1 MAGRTSFPL
10 DSTQISMYY
19 LIDPA
24 NVETVIVDQR
34 LSDEVSFV
42 MFYFKIYC
50 QLSIRTLKTEIDL
63 RNFCKIKKVYTYG
76 RLSEGWIKA
85 NVPFSSLDEQFD
97 KNLTDESSVLVKNY
111 EEKANKQTVMTGL
124 SQ

>member
-10 DSTQISMYY
+10 DSTQISMFY

-34 LSDEVSFV
+34 
-42 MFYFKIYC
+42 
-50 QLSIRTLKTEIDL
+50 TLKTEIDL
-63 RNFCKIKKVYTYG
+63 RNFSKIKKVYTYG
-76 RLSEGWIKA
+76 KLSEGSIKA
-85 NVPFSSLDEQFD
+85 NVPFSSLDELFE
-97 KNLTDESSVLVKNY
+97 KKLTDESSVLVKNY